1 MTLKI
6 HSRSLPK
13 EDLGPIYSFIGDPIV
28 FDKYCTKTKGE
39 EDVFSN
45 CFNASEK
52 ITYKVSDF
60 EDIFKKVQYVGKR
73 EISALVVLVTDS
85 KVTDAEWQY

>member
-1 MTLKI
+1 M
-6 HSRSLPK
+6 
-13 EDLGPIYSFIGDPIV
+13 
-28 FDKYCTKTKGE
+28 TKGE

-60 EDIFKKVQYVGKR
+60 EDIFGKVQYVGK
-73 EISALVVLVTDS
+73 
-85 KVTDAEWQY
+85 

>member
-1 MTLKI
+1 MSDLEKYI
-6 HSRSLPK
+6 LGLLPK

-52 ITYKVSDF
+52 IIYIRCQTLK
-60 EDIFKKVQYVGKR
+60 IFLEKFNM
-73 EISALVVLVTDS
+73 
-85 KVTDAEWQY
+85 